1 MYLKKNYVEQVPE
14 FLEQIRK
21 NKGNYTYDKKTG
33 GNIDTRPRLW
43 TKIPFSGFI
52 DPLVT
57 ERKNLKKRLKEKETG
72 IDLNLI
78 NDFSNYLLTLSMGS
92 FPRDI
97 LNGQIRLS
105 QIIINQKNWVF
116 CLIKWF

>member
-33 GNIDTRPRLW
+33 GNIDTRPRLR

-52 DPLVT
+52 DPLVFFV
-57 ERKNLKKRLKEKETG
+57 KNHFIRNKSFWSYFKNKKKIFLKKKRIQTPA
-72 IDLNLI
+72 
-78 NDFSNYLLTLSMGS
+78 T
-92 FPRDI
+92 
-97 LNGQIRLS
+97 Q
-105 QIIINQKNWVF
+105 
-116 CLIKWF
+116 